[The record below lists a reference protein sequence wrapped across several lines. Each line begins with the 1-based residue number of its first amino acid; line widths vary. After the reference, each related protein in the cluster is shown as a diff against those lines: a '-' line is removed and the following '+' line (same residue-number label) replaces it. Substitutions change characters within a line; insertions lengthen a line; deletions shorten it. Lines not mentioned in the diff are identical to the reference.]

1 MENTQAIQAHGAE
14 TGEVRG
20 KDPIV
25 KSLMRVFWILLVITL
40 VEIAMAF
47 LHYFTHFPPR
57 MLLNAIFIGL
67 TIVKAFYII
76 GEFMHLR
83 HEVRNLILTF
93 LIPLILLVWAIIAF
107 MWDGSSWQ
115 SMRDHERN
123 VIAPTTEWQKVSDQ
137 ND

>member
-1 MENTQAIQAHGAE
+1 
-14 TGEVRG
+14 
-20 KDPIV
+20 
-25 KSLMRVFWILLVITL
+25 
-40 VEIAMAF
+40 
-47 LHYFTHFPPR
+47 

-115 SMRDHERN
+115 AMRDTS
-123 VIAPTTEWQKVSDQ
+123 VT
-137 ND
+137 